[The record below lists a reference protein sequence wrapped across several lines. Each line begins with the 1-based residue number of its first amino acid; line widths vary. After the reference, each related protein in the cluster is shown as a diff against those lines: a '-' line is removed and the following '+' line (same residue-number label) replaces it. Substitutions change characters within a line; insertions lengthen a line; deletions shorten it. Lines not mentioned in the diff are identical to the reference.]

1 MPVRK
6 LKEFL
11 DRENIKYVSI
21 VHSTAY
27 TAQEVAASAHIT
39 GKELAKT
46 VIVELDGKMA
56 MAVLPANRKIVLQD
70 LREVTG
76 SDEVKFASEE
86 EFRQRFPDCE
96 TGAMPPFGNLYGMEV
111 YVAEALTENEEIAF
125 QAGAKQA
132 GVDLTAAFAK
142 QSSDVPFFA
151 QPFEGGG
158 KVELLGAEDLDFVG
172 HLAKLAQPSLRSA
185 AARQHNDRRKPLA
198 KNLRFRVK
206 RS

>member
-11 DRENIKYVSI
+11 DRERVKYVSI

-76 SDEVKFASEE
+76 SDEVKFASED
-86 EFRQRFPDCE
+86 EFKKMFPDCE
-96 TGAMPPFGNLYGMEV
+96 TGAMPPFGNLYGMDV
-111 YVAEALTENEEIAF
+111 YAAESLTRNDEIAF
-125 QAGAKQA
+125 NAGSHEEIIKLPFRDFERLVQPR
-132 GVDLTAAFAK
+132 VMAFTT
-142 QSSDVPFFA
+142 
-151 QPFEGGG
+151 
-158 KVELLGAEDLDFVG
+158 
-172 HLAKLAQPSLRSA
+172 
-185 AARQHNDRRKPLA
+185 
-198 KNLRFRVK
+198 
-206 RS
+206 